1 MKCLLCDLENN
12 NNEELE
18 KHLIHFPLIDKDN
31 CLQKT
36 LKISPLDSVKNVK
49 KILEAGEKKKS
60 LFFVAL

>member
-1 MKCLLCDLENN
+1 MKCLLCDLENS

-18 KHLIHFPLIDKDN
+18 KHLIHFPLIGKDN